1 MRLSL
6 QQFMGSLAADSE
18 PLDPCFLWSWLC
30 LIRDAIK
37 TAGQIELV
45 FMPAESNE
53 LDINRRYNH
62 DASE

>member
-6 QQFMGSLAADSE
+6 QQFIGSLAAVSD

-37 TAGQIELV
+37 AAGQIEL
-45 FMPAESNE
+45 FMAWQRCGGHQTY
-53 LDINRRYNH
+53 LL
-62 DASE
+62 